1 MPDDP
6 KIHNIIGI
14 ACAARS
20 GKDTLC
26 RSLMRV
32 LKNTYNLESIR
43 TSIAGDKVKED
54 LKDLLEK
61 NIQMNSF
68 TENNKEKELLRPL
81 LIEYGK
87 LMRNKTDGRYFIDS
101 FKKIKNKINII
112 PDIRYVEY
120 PKDEMY
126 WLKNEAKGF
135 LIFIERKNVF
145 DANETEKINN
155 NIIKKLADYHLQW
168 DSLNENLDCER
179 KILDFYAL
187 EILKKFFTIFQ

>member
-14 ACAARS
+14 AGAARS

-168 DSLNENLDCER
+168 DNLNENLDCER